1 MELSTRH
8 LSVAL
13 IMFATLLLQSCNHS
27 APRGSDP
34 LITPPSPDG
43 LYAITQVTVLPMDSD
58 AVLQNQTVLIRDGRI
73 ERIGSSSELTPD
85 SGMEIIN
92 GSGRYLIP
100 GLAEMH
106 GHIPSADNPQFAEDM
121 LFLYIS
127 NGVTTV
133 RNMLGNAYHLELR
146 EQILNGAVDGP
157 TVFAASPWL
166 SSNSIPTP
174 RDAHS
179 VVHEYKQAGFDL
191 MKMGNLPL
199 ETYLAVAEAAHEI
212 GLPFAGHIPGS
223 VPLETALEARQMSID
238 HYDRYVE
245 FMAAAHPE
253 ASTRDGGFFGSNLMD
268 LVDESRMAEA
278 VALTVQAG
286 TWNVPTLSL
295 VEHLTEPESG
305 DELIQ
310 RPEMRYMPENVLHNW
325 AQVKNNF
332 DNRPDFE
339 PENAAR
345 LVQLRRD
352 LTLALHQAGA
362 PIVLGSDAPQFFN
375 VPGFSIHH
383 EMRMM
388 VDSGL
393 TPYEVLVTGTRNA
406 ALYFDTPGEFGTI
419 VPGSRADLILLD
431 AHPFDDIA
439 HVQNPAGVMVRG
451 QWWSRNRIQERLEEI
466 AARN

>member
-1 MELSTRH
+1 MELSTR
-8 LSVAL
+8 LL
-13 IMFATLLLQSCNHS
+13 PATLVVLASLLLHSCNHTV
-27 APRGSDP
+27 PRGSDP
-34 LITPPSPDG
+34 TTTPPSADG
-43 LYAITQVTVLPMDSD
+43 SYAITHVTVLPMHSD
-58 AVLQNQTVLIRDGRI
+58 AVLQNQTVLVREGRI
-73 ERIGSSSELTPD
+73 LRMGSSRDVTPD
-85 SGMEIIN
+85 PEMQVID

-106 GHIPSADNPQFAEDM
+106 GHIPSQDTPQYVEDM

-146 EQILNGAVDGP
+146 QHILNGTVDGP
-157 TVFAASPWL
+157 VVFAASPWL
-166 SSNSIPTP
+166 SSNTIPTP
-174 RDAHS
+174 EDAHA
-179 VVHEYKQAGFDL
+179 VVSEYKQAGFDL

-199 ETYLAVAEAAHEI
+199 ETYLAVAEAAHNL

-223 VPLETALEARQMSID
+223 VPLETALDARQMSID

-245 FMAAAHPE
+245 FMAANHPE
-253 ASTRDGGFFGSNLMD
+253 ASGRDGGFFGSNLMD

-278 VALTVQAG
+278 VERTRQAG

-295 VEHLTEPESG
+295 VEHLTEPETG
-305 DELIQ
+305 EELIQ
-310 RPEMRYMPENVLHNW
+310 RPEMRYMPQNVLQQW

-339 PENAAR
+339 PENAAK

-388 VDSGL
+388 VDAGL

-406 ALYFDTPGEFGTI
+406 ALYFESPDEFGTI
-419 VPGSRADLILLD
+419 VQGSRADLVLLD
-431 AHPFDDIA
+431 AHPFEDIA

-451 QWWSRNRIQERLEEI
+451 QWWSRDRIQERLEKI
-466 AARN
+466 AARY